1 MESKIDPTEFEP
13 KVEQKSETTWII
25 DLEEDPETGDLIMPL
40 PDALLEAQGWRIGD
54 TLVWDFQNGA
64 ATLTKKN
71 D

>member
-54 TLVWDFQNGA
+54 TLVWDLQDGA